1 MLSEHVDV
9 VRSVI
14 RSVAFRQGLAGTA
27 LEELES
33 AVWIRLIDHDYRA
46 IRQFRGEASFRTFL
60 RVVVTRLLLDLRASA
75 WGRWRPSALA
85 RSKGKTAVRF
95 EALLFRDGYS
105 VEQAREVVESRGET
119 ISDDDVAALA
129 GSLRS
134 TTRRF
139 VPIEEGPEPSDDTPP
154 ELSSECERR
163 ARQMRTVSTALRD
176 ALESLPASD
185 LELLQLRHAKGLKV
199 ATIARELNQDQ
210 TRLYRRLHGVHRAVR
225 RRIEKSGVT
234 ADVARELV
242 GRNDLDLVSVL

>member
-85 RSKGKTAVRF
+85 RNKGKAAIRF
-95 EALLFRDGYS
+95 ESLLFRDGYS
-105 VEQAREVVESRGET
+105 VEEARAILTSRGES
-119 ISDDDVAALA
+119 ISEEDITELA

-134 TTRRF
+134 TPRRF
-139 VPIEEGPEPSDDTPP
+139 VPIEEGPEPFDEGQP
-154 ELSSECERR
+154 ELASDHERR
-163 ARQMRTVSTALRD
+163 QRQTRHLSAALRK
-176 ALESLPASD
+176 ALSTLAPAD
-185 LELLQLRHAKGLKV
+185 LQLLQLRHGKGLKV
-199 ATIARELNQDQ
+199 ATIARELKQDQ
-210 TRLYRRLHGVHRAVR
+210 TRLYRRLHGVHRTVR
-225 RRIEKSGVT
+225 RHIESCGVSPEI
-234 ADVARELV
+234 ARDLV
-242 GRNDLDLVSVL
+242 GRNDVDLVSVL

>member
-75 WGRWRPSALA
+75 WGRWRPSAMA
-85 RSKGKTAVRF
+85 RSKGKAAVRF

-105 VEQAREVVESRGET
+105 VEEAREILASRSEA
-119 ISDDDVAALA
+119 ISEDDINELA

-134 TTRRF
+134 TPRRF
-139 VPIEEGPEPSDDTPP
+139 VPIEEGPEPCEEAQLD
-154 ELSSECERR
+154 LSSDRDRR
-163 ARQMRTVSTALRD
+163 AHATRHLSAALRKALSALPPADLQLLQMR
-176 ALESLPASD
+176 
-185 LELLQLRHAKGLKV
+185 HGKGLKV
-199 ATIARELNQDQ
+199 ATIARELKQDQ

-225 RRIEKSGVT
+225 KAMESCGIS

-242 GRNDLDLVSVL
+242 GRNDVDLVSVL

>member
-85 RSKGKTAVRF
+85 RSKGKAAVRF

-105 VEQAREVVESRGET
+105 VEEACEILASRGEK
-119 ISDDDVAALA
+119 ISEEDVNALA

-134 TTRRF
+134 TPRRF
-139 VPIEEGPEPSDDTPP
+139 IPIEEGPEPCEERQP
-154 ELSSECERR
+154 ELSTERDR
-163 ARQMRTVSTALRD
+163 RNKQTRHLSAALRKALSALPPADLQLLQMR
-176 ALESLPASD
+176 
-185 LELLQLRHAKGLKV
+185 HGKGLKV
-199 ATIARELNQDQ
+199 ATIARELKQDQ

-225 RRIEKSGVT
+225 RQIEAFGVT
-234 ADVARELV
+234 ADVARDLV
-242 GRNDLDLVSVL
+242 GRSDVDLVSVL